1 MTLLGS
7 FSAFPDGWPGR
18 GLLVQRVALGLR
30 LIYCAFVDTAGG
42 RLSAFPDFAAAAA
55 GTFLILGFST
65 RVAAVAIV
73 LAEAWMFFFAG
84 TGEPWIRLFLAALSA
99 SIAMLGPGAWSVDAR
114 RFGRKVFEIHESRR
128 PDE

>member
-7 FSAFPDGWPGR
+7 FSSFPDGWPGR
-18 GLLVQRVALGLR
+18 GLLLQRVALGLR
-30 LIYCAFVDTAGG
+30 LIYPAVVHTAGG
-42 RLSAFPDFAAAAA
+42 PLSTFPDFVAAAA
-55 GTFLILGFST
+55 GTLLILGFST
-65 RVAAVAIV
+65 RVASVAIV
-73 LAEAWMFFFAG
+73 LAEAWMYLFAG

-114 RFGRKVFEIHESRR
+114 RFGRKVFEIRESRR